1 MKNIFIFD
9 LDGTIISSNKS
20 IINSF
25 NQAFLKYNLKKTNYT
40 EFLKFANYG
49 SKFYIKSK
57 FPELRA
63 SQVNEINDY
72 FKNYYKKNCTKQIQI
87 KKGLVFFLNKFKK
100 HTTYL
105 VVTNKTKL
113 SSIKI
118 LKFLKINKYFK
129 SIYSGKNINYRK
141 PNGKKIN
148 EIIIKLKKNNKLL
161 MIGDSEA
168 DEKLAQNQSI
178 NFALIK
184 KGYTNKK
191 YTYFKKKYLFKD
203 YYHLSRLLTDDN

>member
-87 KKGLVFFLNKFKK
+87 KKGLVFFFK
-100 HTTYL
+100 
-105 VVTNKTKL
+105 
-113 SSIKI
+113 
-118 LKFLKINKYFK
+118 
-129 SIYSGKNINYRK
+129 
-141 PNGKKIN
+141 
-148 EIIIKLKKNNKLL
+148 
-161 MIGDSEA
+161 
-168 DEKLAQNQSI
+168 
-178 NFALIK
+178 
-184 KGYTNKK
+184 
-191 YTYFKKKYLFKD
+191 
-203 YYHLSRLLTDDN
+203 